1 MAVSKFESNPDWF
14 NGPEYLW
21 RPEIEWPEW
30 HIDKTIID
38 EDNEVKRVVNT
49 SILSNEH
56 HGLDRLFSLFS
67 EWKKLKKI
75 TSWLFI
81 ALDNFRKLI
90 KERKHI
96 RNKRHPEDENS
107 VDIQNELAVKK
118 SLNGVTKDVQMT
130 LPSTE
135 TLKRSEMAI
144 IKYEQ
149 NVHFEEEIHVLQNID
164 RGKVLKK
171 SSKLFKLNPFIDD
184 NGLLRVRG
192 RLERADLPY
201 DAKHPIIL
209 PKDSN
214 ISKLIIE
221 DIHRSVG
228 HLGKNS
234 ILAELRQKFWIIG
247 ASSIIKGIVSKCVIC
262 RKYCAPF
269 VDQKMANLPK
279 ERLISDKPPFTMVG
293 MDFFG
298 PFQIKQGRSLVKRY
312 GVIFTCL
319 SIRAVHLEIAHSM
332 DTDSCI
338 NAIRRLISRRGNPEF
353 IRSDNGTNLVGA
365 EREMREE
372 IERWNIDKI
381 NDFMLQKSI
390 KWAFNPPAR
399 HTLEACGRD

>member
-49 SILSNEH
+49 TILSNEH

-118 SLNGVTKDVQMT
+118 SLNGVTKDVQIT

-149 NVHFEEEIHVLQNID
+149 NVHF
-164 RGKVLKK
+164 
-171 SSKLFKLNPFIDD
+171 
-184 NGLLRVRG
+184 
-192 RLERADLPY
+192 
-201 DAKHPIIL
+201 
-209 PKDSN
+209 
-214 ISKLIIE
+214 
-221 DIHRSVG
+221 
-228 HLGKNS
+228 
-234 ILAELRQKFWIIG
+234 
-247 ASSIIKGIVSKCVIC
+247 
-262 RKYCAPF
+262 
-269 VDQKMANLPK
+269 
-279 ERLISDKPPFTMVG
+279 
-293 MDFFG
+293 
-298 PFQIKQGRSLVKRY
+298 
-312 GVIFTCL
+312 
-319 SIRAVHLEIAHSM
+319 
-332 DTDSCI
+332 
-338 NAIRRLISRRGNPEF
+338 
-353 IRSDNGTNLVGA
+353 
-365 EREMREE
+365 
-372 IERWNIDKI
+372 
-381 NDFMLQKSI
+381 
-390 KWAFNPPAR
+390 
-399 HTLEACGRD
+399 

>member
-1 MAVSKFESNPDWF
+1 
-14 NGPEYLW
+14 
-21 RPEIEWPEW
+21 
-30 HIDKTIID
+30 
-38 EDNEVKRVVNT
+38 
-49 SILSNEH
+49 
-56 HGLDRLFSLFS
+56 
-67 EWKKLKKI
+67 
-75 TSWLFI
+75 
-81 ALDNFRKLI
+81 
-90 KERKHI
+90 
-96 RNKRHPEDENS
+96 
-107 VDIQNELAVKK
+107 
-118 SLNGVTKDVQMT
+118 
-130 LPSTE
+130 
-135 TLKRSEMAI
+135 MAI

-228 HLGKNS
+228 HLDQTRK
-234 ILAELRQKFWIIG
+234 KFSETIWG
-247 ASSIIKGIVSKCVIC
+247 
-262 RKYCAPF
+262 Y
-269 VDQKMANLPK
+269 L
-279 ERLISDKPPFTMVG
+279 
-293 MDFFG
+293 
-298 PFQIKQGRSLVKRY
+298 Y
-312 GVIFTCL
+312 L
-319 SIRAVHLEIAHSM
+319 SFHPCCSLEIAHSM

-390 KWAFNPPAR
+390 KMGIQPSCRVTLWRRVGEINKISKKGVIFCHAR
-399 HTLEACGRD
+399 AESSIER